1 MVPRT
6 TSGDRAACASL
17 GHAGGQE
24 PEKSRAD
31 GDKERVL
38 HGVALRAQP
47 AKAGDRIRPAILAR
61 AGRRLTQAGAHAATT
76 PIRLAPGGY
85 GLARM
90 EDAGAALL
98 AGDADLG
105 RRVASQRRPAGRGRA
120 GRGTCQDHASFLLLL
135 TDRHGNCDVA
145 SDARNRAFGAHAT
158 ATPEGTHAVR
168 LAVHVAE
175 PASAPK

>member
-1 MVPRT
+1 MASPYLHAPW
-6 TSGDRAACASL
+6 AA
-17 GHAGGQE
+17 
-24 PEKSRAD
+24 
-31 GDKERVL
+31 
-38 HGVALRAQP
+38 
-47 AKAGDRIRPAILAR
+47 AGDRVRPVIRACE
-61 AGRRLTQAGAHAATT
+61 RRLTQAGARAATT
-76 PIRLAPGGY
+76 PIRPAPGGH
-85 GLARM
+85 GLAGI
-90 EDAGAALL
+90 EDAGAAVL
-98 AGDADLG
+98 ADHALLG